1 MRHRHALHI
10 LNTNNLPSIGF
21 LMDHSLNPQY
31 VRIGIPS
38 LELAKDLPYR
48 IYNHEGVEEF
58 DKMEDYQLNVVHA
71 IYNLYEDN
79 EEIRM
84 QNINAFRMEWE
95 RRPNLKKLNDWWG
108 TIPVYFYH

>member
-84 QNINAFRMEWE
+84 QNINTFHMEWNK
-95 RRPNLKKLNDWWG
+95 RPNLKILSDW
-108 TIPVYFYH
+108 